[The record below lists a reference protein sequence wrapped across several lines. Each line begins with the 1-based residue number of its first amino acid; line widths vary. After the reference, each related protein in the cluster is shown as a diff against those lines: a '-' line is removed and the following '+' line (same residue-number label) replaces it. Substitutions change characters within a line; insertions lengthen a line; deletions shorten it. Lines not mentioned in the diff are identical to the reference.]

1 MQKGKCSFYI
11 LYGSFPLKTIKTK
24 ILRHDTK
31 EVWGIGSPKAG
42 EIKKKWEARK
52 SRETKNAPTS
62 RRGNF

>member
-1 MQKGKCSFYI
+1 MQKESVVFTFY
-11 LYGSFPLKTIKTK
+11 LGVFPLKTIKTK

-31 EVWGIGSPKAG
+31 EVWGIGSPKVG